1 MPRRTKEK
9 LAQLTASEKKNREN
23 AKAFAEQRRR
33 RRRESCPERLLRLI
47 DEAWPFGDVC
57 DAVSMEI
64 ARIRPDREACI
75 AIHKE
80 IRRKMA
86 RQIRPLKA
94 EQAERLRNEIGLL
107 EYALSEALD
116 YMEG

>member
-1 MPRRTKEK
+1 MNRKQEERRTRLRHE
-9 LAQLTASEKKNREN
+9 ERR
-23 AKAFAEQRRR
+23 KA
-33 RRRESCPERLLRLI
+33 RRESCPERLLRLI
-47 DEAWPFGDVC
+47 DEAWPFGDMC

-64 ARIRPDREACI
+64 ARIRPDQEACA
-75 AIHKE
+75 AIYKE

-86 RQIRPLKA
+86 RTIRPLTQQA
-94 EQAERLRNEIGLL
+94 EQRLRNEIGML

>member
-64 ARIRPDREACI
+64 ARIRPDRDDCNRIYE
-75 AIHKE
+75 E
-80 IRRKMA
+80 LRRKMA
-86 RQIRPLKA
+86 RTIRPLTQEA
-94 EQAERLRNEIGLL
+94 EQRLRNEIGML

>member
-1 MPRRTKEK
+1 MNRKQEERRT
-9 LAQLTASEKKNREN
+9 RMRH
-23 AKAFAEQRRR
+23 EQRRKAR
-33 RRRESCPERLLRLI
+33 RKSCPERLLRLI

-75 AIHKE
+75 AIYKE

-86 RQIRPLKA
+86 RTIRPMPPEA
-94 EQAERLRNEIGLL
+94 YERLKNEIGML

>member
-1 MPRRTKEK
+1 MNSKQEERRTR
-9 LAQLTASEKKNREN
+9 LRH
-23 AKAFAEQRRR
+23 EQRRKA
-33 RRRESCPERLLRLI
+33 RRESCPERLLRMI

-75 AIHKE
+75 AIYEE

-86 RQIRPLKA
+86 RTIRPLTQEA
-94 EQAERLRNEIGLL
+94 EQRLRNEIGML